1 MSLPGGF
8 TSTRA
13 AWRAAAGRLVFG
25 VVVVAGLWLTVLPTG
40 GAGRGG
46 QLALA
51 AAAVCG
57 LLLAGR
63 WAVAAV
69 MVTMVATTSA
79 WMLGVTADPFVL
91 TAVALFVVAERQ
103 GSQRFPW
110 WMLGAGGGVAV
121 AALGLSAEG
130 VENRFRGMLLGA
142 LVLGASWFL
151 GVRTRQVH
159 EEAAARS
166 RAEERLRLARDV
178 HDVLSHSLGTIGM
191 RAGIAA
197 HVPTLGEAE
206 LRAVLREVEEGARSS
221 LAELKGVL
229 QRERAGGEELSA
241 PFLSAQSLA
250 AQSLSAQSLSAQS
263 LSAQSLSA
271 ALADTARSAERAD
284 VRTRLDLTGDLDE
297 LPAAVRTTVYRL
309 VQEAVTNA
317 VRHASATSLVI
328 TARAAADRVHLEV
341 RDDGR
346 GAAPGFR
353 EGHGLTGMRER
364 VALLGGTLQLE
375 TVAPGFGITVT
386 LPLATPAQAS
396 GLS

>member
-1 MSLPGGF
+1 
-8 TSTRA
+8 
-13 AWRAAAGRLVFG
+13 
-25 VVVVAGLWLTVLPTG
+25 
-40 GAGRGG
+40 
-46 QLALA
+46 
-51 AAAVCG
+51 
-57 LLLAGR
+57 
-63 WAVAAV
+63 

-250 AQSLSAQSLSAQS
+250 AQSLSAQSLSA
-263 LSAQSLSA
+263 
-271 ALADTARSAERAD
+271 ALADIARSAERAD

-297 LPAAVRTTVYRL
+297 WPAAVRTTVYRL

-328 TARAAADRVHLEV
+328 TARTAADRVHLEV

>member
-1 MSLPGGF
+1 
-8 TSTRA
+8 
-13 AWRAAAGRLVFG
+13 
-25 VVVVAGLWLTVLPTG
+25 
-40 GAGRGG
+40 
-46 QLALA
+46 
-51 AAAVCG
+51 
-57 LLLAGR
+57 
-63 WAVAAV
+63 

-250 AQSLSAQSLSAQS
+250 AQSLSAQSLSA
-263 LSAQSLSA
+263 
-271 ALADTARSAERAD
+271 ALADIARSAERAD

-317 VRHASATSLVI
+317 VRHASATSLVV

-375 TVAPGFGITVT
+375 TAAPGFGITVT

>member
-1 MSLPGGF
+1 
-8 TSTRA
+8 
-13 AWRAAAGRLVFG
+13 
-25 VVVVAGLWLTVLPTG
+25 
-40 GAGRGG
+40 
-46 QLALA
+46 
-51 AAAVCG
+51 
-57 LLLAGR
+57 
-63 WAVAAV
+63 

-197 HVPTLGEAE
+197 HVPTFGEAE

-263 LSAQSLSA
+263 LCA
-271 ALADTARSAERAD
+271 ALADIARSAERAD

-375 TVAPGFGITVT
+375 TAAPGFGITVT